1 MTYFHPRDFDDG
13 QPMIPGL
20 SNFRKFKSYTG
31 IKNTSSKLGCIIK
44 QNTFNGLKTA
54 DISLIPVN
62 HVNL

>member
-31 IKNTSSKLGCIIK
+31 IKNTSTKLGSMIK
-44 QNTFNGLKTA
+44 QNTFSGLKRA
-54 DISLIPVN
+54 DLSLIPVN
-62 HVNL
+62 VVNL